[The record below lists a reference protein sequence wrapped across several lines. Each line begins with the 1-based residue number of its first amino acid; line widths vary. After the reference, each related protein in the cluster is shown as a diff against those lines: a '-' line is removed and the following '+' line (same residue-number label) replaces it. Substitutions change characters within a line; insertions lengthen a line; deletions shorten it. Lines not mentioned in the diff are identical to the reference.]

1 MAPLFTGVGVALV
14 TLFDDDRRLDT
25 AATAELAV
33 QLTGLGMRSVLV
45 AGTTGEAMSLS
56 ADERTALIQA
66 VRAAV
71 PAEIPV
77 LAGTGAP
84 TGTQAADLT
93 ERAFDAGADAAL
105 ALSPPA
111 VADPRR
117 YYDRVARAAGARPLL
132 GYHFPFAASPGIP
145 VEVLPELPVTGLK
158 DSSGDAG
165 RLLDE
170 LEVFHRDIYVGATTL
185 LTMGG
190 AVGVTGAILALA
202 NAEPERCI
210 AAFAGEGTAQVQLA
224 APHRASM
231 VGFPAGIKALVAERF
246 GVSSVARVGA

>member
-1 MAPLFTGVGVALV
+1 MPPLFTGVGVALV
-14 TLFDDDRRLDT
+14 TLFDDDGRLDT
-25 AATAELAV
+25 AATADLAV

-56 ADERTALIQA
+56 ADERSALISA
-66 VRAAV
+66 VRQAV
-71 PAEIPV
+71 PADVPV

-84 TGTQAADLT
+84 TGAQAADLT
-93 ERAFDAGADAAL
+93 SRAFDAGADAAL
-105 ALSPPA
+105 VLSPPA
-111 VADPRR
+111 VADPRP
-117 YYDRVARAAGARPLL
+117 YYDRVAKSAADRPLL
-132 GYHFPFAASPGIP
+132 AYHFPFAAAPGIP
-145 VEVLPELPVTGLK
+145 VEVLPDLPVTGLK

-170 LEVFHRDIYVGATTL
+170 LEIFDRDIYVGSTTV

-190 AVGVTGAILALA
+190 AVGATGAILVLA

-210 AAFAGEGTAQVQLA
+210 AAFAGDGKARVELA

-231 VGFPAGIKALVAERF
+231 VGFPAGIKNLVAERF
-246 GVSSVARVGA
+246 GVSARARVGA